1 MEFDLTMLYLSTS
14 YVVIPNLKLYH
25 MPFIGINIIIII
37 IFKSKKILILSFLQ
51 IQSGDHPHVTLKDLE
66 TAVIPYPKLH
76 SSLFPSSSRD
86 KPDTDVTLYD
96 LLKVGA
102 PTSL

>member
-1 MEFDLTMLYLSTS
+1 MK
-14 YVVIPNLKLYH
+14 YVNRYFTV
-25 MPFIGINIIIII
+25 
-37 IFKSKKILILSFLQ
+37 IFKIKKILILSFLQ

-66 TAVIPYPKLH
+66 SAVILYPKLH